1 MKVIIDAEFDSLAP
15 TKIWCIVCK
24 DVDTE
29 KRYVF
34 RFDKQGW
41 QASFRDFAKDVSCW
55 IGVNNLVFDG
65 PNINYLMGGLA
76 DVMNSYKQL
85 DLLIVSRLVWYAR
98 PKGHSVRAWGDRFG
112 MNKPEVKIYDDP
124 KLIDMYVDR
133 CEHDVE
139 IQFRVYKELLRFIE
153 DPQWQTAI
161 KVEHEVQRICME
173 MKENGFSFDYP
184 RAQELIAEIE
194 GEMEELEKLML
205 ETIPLVLQREG
216 DVTLKRK
223 KDGSPNKN
231 TSGYIGNDT
240 NFVGDSIWC
249 RFEYAPFNPG
259 SAKQRIELLNRSG
272 WRPTDKTK
280 GHLQCE
286 RALQRAKRFRLP
298 KGDLEEKLERYKIY
312 GWKRPRRIASPCHLA
327 QS

>member
-55 IGVNNLVFDG
+55 IGVNNLVFDC
-65 PNINYLMGGLA
+65 PSINYLMGGLSH
-76 DVMNSYKQL
+76 VMNSYDQL

-98 PKGHSVRAWGDRFG
+98 PKGHGVKAWGDRFG
-112 MNKPEVKIYDDP
+112 MNKPEIAIYDDP
-124 KLIDMYVDR
+124 ELIEMYVDR

-139 IQFRVYKELLRFIE
+139 IQFRIYKELLRFIE
-153 DPQWQTAI
+153 DPVWAKSI
-161 KVEHEVQRICME
+161 EAEHEVQRICIE

-184 RAQELIAEIE
+184 RAQELIDEITK
-194 GEMEELEKLML
+194 EMETLEKLMAN
-205 ETIPLVLQREG
+205 TISLVLHQDEPI
-216 DVTLKRK
+216 TLKRN
-223 KDGSPNKN
+223 KDGRPSKN
-231 TSGYIGNDT
+231 TTEIIGTSSFRSGA
-240 NFVGDSIWC
+240 IWE
-249 RFEYAPFNPG
+249 RFHFEQFNPG

-272 WRPTDKTK
+272 WKPTDKTK

-298 KGDLEEKLERYKIY
+298 KEDLEKKLERYKIY
-312 GWKRPRRIASPCHLA
+312 GWKA
-327 QS
+327 